1 MLKKQLVLSA
11 LMLSILSFSSAANE
25 ARYQT
30 EASAIDRAILTTK
43 VSNREPIDDLGHSY
57 THSGNDFDQLTFFTH
72 LINHDG
78 RGIVHR
84 WYHDGVL
91 ESKVELAVGSNSWR
105 TYSSKQISHL
115 ETGEWTIRVLNDRA
129 EELVVYSFDV
139 QY

>member
-1 MLKKQLVLSA
+1 MLKKYLVLST
-11 LMLSILSFSSAANE
+11 LMLSILAFASTAQETRFQSE
-25 ARYQT
+25 AR
-30 EASAIDRAILTTK
+30 AIDRAILTTM
-43 VSNREPIDDLGHSY
+43 VTNREPTDDLGHTY
-57 THSGNDFDQLTFFTH
+57 IHSGNDFDQLTFFTH

-105 TYSSKQISHL
+105 TYSTKQISHL
-115 ETGEWTIRVLNDRA
+115 ETGKWTIRVLNDRA
-129 EELVVYSFDV
+129 EELVVYSFEV